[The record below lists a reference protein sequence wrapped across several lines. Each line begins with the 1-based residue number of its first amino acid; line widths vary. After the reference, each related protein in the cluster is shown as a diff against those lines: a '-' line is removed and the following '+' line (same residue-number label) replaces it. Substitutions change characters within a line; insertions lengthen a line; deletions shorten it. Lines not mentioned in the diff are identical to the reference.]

1 MPALEPNLARALER
15 NNSLLYLLMRK
26 TVVKSLTTAALANGE
41 VSVLRQVLKHAKL
54 LHRFEGYDPLVNDKE
69 PVGRAL
75 TIEEQQRLFETGR
88 FGSRTLRSL
97 E

>member
-1 MPALEPNLARALER
+1 MPALEPNLARAY
-15 NNSLLYLLMRK
+15 SLLYLLMRK
-26 TVVKSLTTAALANGE
+26 SRVKSLMTAALANGE